1 MQADGFFEDCKD
13 TTNYFAVAINF
24 VFENGARKTFLI
36 NALGGKAYF
45 ESGSL
50 KAAHDD
56 KYKEKLKS
64 IIKDEKIGNYINR
77 KLRNNEYPE
86 EEKYR
91 LGDSEVS
98 FLYAINKVAKFQIDR
113 VQSLAKKITHKLARI
128 ELHGY
133 MCPCCYSYM
142 NCFLE
147 QSNRINLKSEKTNNV
162 DPKDKGKGVNGSSD
176 NDVFEHKS
184 ISKQS
189 DNGNKN
195 GNANLINS
203 NGFKNFFKCLL
214 DQESIKE
221 YLPKDK
227 QIPINFFISSLVE
240 LDGKAYEFGV
250 YQKGKLPD
258 AREIDTKKGI
268 NLYCILL
275 RKEGSKNLSQKGAIV
290 ENKDCFYLNRSGAKC
305 RFCGND
311 ELSYDNKSEQ
321 TSVKNNKPLGNDA
334 FCVEVNNGT
343 VQWYRI
349 QKNKSY
355 KTALELKSK
364 NDRNAMLKTLERL
377 NVPELLLQSLPTTLA
392 DFKKIKQ
399 KDLNDFKK
407 DLEDNDIFAYNK
419 NFESC
424 RCVTNSDSWEK
435 IKWKNSRTNK
445 EVYCSYYFENRLNL
459 GYINWDKNGSCH
471 VNEFPSKYDAPE
483 FKQAKAI
490 YNANR
495 IIASPKRWENDLD
508 KGFREYLGK
517 HLEHISKPIGKGL
530 LYEITTP
537 QATHADAITEENSQI
552 TKEDNVSPFKEG
564 KFNVG
569 SDKK

>member
-1 MQADGFFEDCKD
+1 MKTIIKYIRYVIFLNCISLLNLSADSWMLRFDNKFFTTEQRNIHAFLCRQAVFKDCKD
-13 TTNYFAVAINF
+13 TTNRFAVAISF
-24 VFENGARKTFLI
+24 VFENGDRKTFLI
-36 NALGGKAYF
+36 KAPGDKAYF

-64 IIKDEKIGNYINR
+64 IIKDEKIGDYIDR

-98 FLYAINKVAKFQIDR
+98 FLYAINKVAKFQIDC

-128 ELHGY
+128 ELHGFTTRD

-147 QSNRINLKSEKTNNV
+147 QSNDNLKSEKTNNIT
-162 DPKDKGKGVNGSSD
+162 PENKKKGAEND
-176 NDVFEHKS
+176 NNDVFEHKS

-240 LDGKAYEFGV
+240 LDGKAYECGV

-258 AREIDTKKGI
+258 AKEIATENEN

-275 RKEGSKNLSQKGAIV
+275 RKEGSKNLSQKGAIA
-290 ENKDCFYLNRSGAKC
+290 ENKDCFYLDYSGAKC
-305 RFCGND
+305 RFFGND
-311 ELSYDNKSEQ
+311 ELSYDNTTHWFTIQQ
-321 TSVKNNKPLGNDA
+321 T
-334 FCVEVNNGT
+334 
-343 VQWYRI
+343 
-349 QKNKSY
+349 
-355 KTALELKSK
+355 
-364 NDRNAMLKTLERL
+364 
-377 NVPELLLQSLPTTLA
+377 
-392 DFKKIKQ
+392 KK
-399 KDLNDFKK
+399 
-407 DLEDNDIFAYNK
+407 
-419 NFESC
+419 
-424 RCVTNSDSWEK
+424 
-435 IKWKNSRTNK
+435 
-445 EVYCSYYFENRLNL
+445 
-459 GYINWDKNGSCH
+459 
-471 VNEFPSKYDAPE
+471 
-483 FKQAKAI
+483 
-490 YNANR
+490 
-495 IIASPKRWENDLD
+495 
-508 KGFREYLGK
+508 
-517 HLEHISKPIGKGL
+517 
-530 LYEITTP
+530 
-537 QATHADAITEENSQI
+537 
-552 TKEDNVSPFKEG
+552 
-564 KFNVG
+564 
-569 SDKK
+569 